1 MFMVE
6 LTKSSAK
13 NSGKRKFKDTPSVD
27 TRGKSKSYSET
38 STAVLSRERLQAVLE
53 NIPSAVVVVEK
64 PRGKII
70 YANNRS
76 VELHGVNPCGLE
88 ISNHA
93 SKLRIFKLNGQLF
106 PIKEL
111 YTYRALFLGETVRDK
126 PVIIE
131 RLTDE
136 QRFIINVS
144 AQPLYENG
152 QIKAAIV
159 IFDDV
164 TERVKTEI
172 ALKESENRL
181 NMAQQIAHLG
191 NWEYYVKEDKAIW
204 SEELF
209 RIFGLEPKP
218 FGPTVNEYVMKILPE
233 DREAINKKMEYVMFQ
248 NPSTSKISFDY
259 RIVRQ
264 DGTIRTIHSERMV
277 GEVDANNKPIRIIGV
292 EQDITERKL
301 IEQQLEAY
309 AKNLEYLVDER
320 TKQLKSA
327 ERLAAIGQTAGMIG
341 HDIRNPMQAIAG
353 ELFLMK
359 QEIESSTD
367 DLCRQGI
374 KESLCSIQ
382 EHVDYINKII
392 SDLQDYSRPLKPDLV
407 SVNLCET
414 IPKLLITVSLPKNIE
429 AFAIC
434 NKHLPTLKLDLTFL
448 KRILVNLA
456 TNAIQAMPNGG
467 TLTIRTFERKGKAVI
482 SVEDTGMGITEE
494 IKPKLF
500 QPLMTTK
507 SKGQGFGLA
516 VVKRLV
522 EAQGG
527 SIRFESESGKGTKFI
542 IEFPLG

>member
-1 MFMVE
+1 MVE

-341 HDIRNPMQAIAG
+341 HDIRNPLQAIAG

-367 DLCRQGI
+367 DLCSQGI

>member
-341 HDIRNPMQAIAG
+341 HDIRNPLQAIAG

-367 DLCRQGI
+367 DLCSQGI

-414 IPKLLITVSLPKNIE
+414 IS
-429 AFAIC
+429 
-434 NKHLPTLKLDLTFL
+434 
-448 KRILVNLA
+448 
-456 TNAIQAMPNGG
+456 
-467 TLTIRTFERKGKAVI
+467 
-482 SVEDTGMGITEE
+482 
-494 IKPKLF
+494 
-500 QPLMTTK
+500 
-507 SKGQGFGLA
+507 
-516 VVKRLV
+516 
-522 EAQGG
+522 
-527 SIRFESESGKGTKFI
+527 
-542 IEFPLG
+542 